1 MKAAITHYAPLVIII
16 SAACVTVP
24 RLAAAFATIE
34 PEFMGLKT
42 AWVTGPGFG
51 IAMAGFQ
58 IYGWHTLRDASSR
71 LTAQSSRRWLCVL
84 LALWVLALAMVT
96 LILVP
101 GMVVTLRASAWSVA
115 LPYPLDTLWCAIV
128 ALAVDVVIA
137 GTAVAMALQPLK
149 RDKPAT
155 ERQKP
160 APAKIEQYPC
170 QHCNFVSHTQAA
182 LNAHQRKHK
191 QGRGESRDG

>member
-1 MKAAITHYAPLVIII
+1 MKATLDRYIPLVIIV
-16 SAACVTVP
+16 AATCVTVP
-24 RLAAAFATIE
+24 RLAAAFAMIE

-51 IAMAGFQ
+51 IAMASFQ
-58 IYGWHTLRDASSR
+58 IYGWHTLRGASSR
-71 LTAQSSRRWLCVL
+71 LTAQSSRRWLYVL

-96 LILVP
+96 LILLP
-101 GMVVTLRASAWSVA
+101 GMTVTLRASAWSVA

-137 GTAVAMALQPLK
+137 GAAVAMALQPQK
-149 RDKPAT
+149 REKSATSGPKPAT
-155 ERQKP
+155 SKPERFT
-160 APAKIEQYPC
+160 C
-170 QHCNFVSHTQAA
+170 QHCSYVASTQSG

-191 QGRGESRDG
+191 RGAE